1 MSFRPTIA
9 VVIDKEVAHIGYYRN
24 WQTEDLFIEALAL
37 AVLYRDCRSMKE
49 FRERFF
55 GTQTVYYRLDPEA
68 FENTRENLL
77 WLEECSEMPINVDL
91 TRKVIYE
98 GFSGAGDDF
107 VFGKPGI
114 RDITV
119 PTSPTESFYWDLLT
133 KHRISFDE
141 VDIETVEELFM
152 KDDKMADHL
161 SVNTAAMIK
170 KRKGETYDEAGKD
183 Q

>member
-9 VVIDKEVAHIGYYRN
+9 VVIDKKIAHIGYYRN
-24 WQTEDLFIEALAL
+24 WETEDLFIEALGL
-37 AVLYRDCRSMKE
+37 AVLYRDCKSMEE

-55 GTQTVYYRLDPEA
+55 GRQTVYYSVAPEY
-68 FENTRENLL
+68 FENTQENLR

-91 TRKVIYE
+91 TRQVIYE
-98 GFSGAGDDF
+98 GFSGASDDF

-114 RDITV
+114 RDILV
-119 PTSPTESFYWDLLT
+119 PGTPTESFYWDLLT

-141 VDIETVEELFM
+141 ADMDSIEELFM
-152 KDDKMADHL
+152 KDDEMADHL
-161 SVNTAAMIK
+161 SVNTAAMME